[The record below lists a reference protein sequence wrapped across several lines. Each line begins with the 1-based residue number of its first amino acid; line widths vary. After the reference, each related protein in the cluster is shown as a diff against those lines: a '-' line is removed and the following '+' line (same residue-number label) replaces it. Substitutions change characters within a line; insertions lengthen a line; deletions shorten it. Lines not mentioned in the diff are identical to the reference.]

1 MKRKLSGSEASN
13 TGSNDEQGGADWQAP
28 SSSELDLEQGA
39 VSGAM
44 GGVILPPHL
53 ARSLGMSPGD
63 MIFRSMFY
71 GTSQASFI
79 SSLAAQLL
87 DEHEELISRAS
98 GEGTSSAVQSGGGDR
113 DSALMAS
120 NEMVIRALLDSIEA
134 PRPYGTEA
142 SQLQVVPAEGVDTTH
157 SQTPGPS
164 APGPSAPGP
173 SAPGAGQFAGTAYW
187 QSPVSSA
194 PGPSAPGAEQFAGTA
209 YWQLPGPSAPGPSA
223 PGPSAPGAEQFA
235 GTAYWQS
242 PGSSAPGPSAP
253 GPSAPGA
260 EQFAGTAY
268 WQSPGPSAPGPSAP
282 GPSAPGAGQFAGT
295 AYWQSPGPSAP
306 GPSAPGAEQFAGT
319 AYWQAPGLGAP
330 GPSAPV
336 AEQFAATAYWQAP
349 GPSAPGAGQFAGTAY
364 WQSPGSSAPGPSA
377 PGAEQFAGTA
387 YWQAPGPGAPGP
399 SAPVAEQFAATAY
412 WQAPGPSA
420 PEQRAVGSGGGFVLA
435 PDLAIELG
443 MHPGQVLRRS
453 MFYGTPNFGVI
464 LNMVGQLSAV
474 REGLLASQELERFVA
489 AQEGVITGTDLQST
503 ASLIAANDELINA
516 LISSIEVPATGPTTA
531 MEGFATELGKKLLS
545 KLEEEKNKEMVQLK
559 AKLYAKEQEERKKWK
574 EEERKEK
581 LRKEEEVKKK
591 ENVSSKSRKEAAR
604 RRLSELNVSL
614 DVALSREMELR
625 RAKNTVREIAKRVV
639 ENDEI
644 TKGLLGSRRE
654 GMGVVEDAHIME
666 VNGELRKV
674 VAVPAPEGLQEMEK
688 ELEKARERC
697 RGLNLAGEGAVAGGA
712 AIDMDDLTAKEESL
726 RLNIDRAISREERV
740 KYLEKELG
748 KLTAKERDLADSGTN
763 GEDLLGRVRTR
774 KNKVMADIE
783 RIKKTMRKAGI
794 STDLKTKLDELMVRK
809 AAVETRIDVG
819 IREMELDKLRKEVK
833 EEESGDRELDTRVLN
848 AMLRLEGTK
857 ARIRELEVELGLWL
871 GKMEAKRKEIKDRI
885 ESLAMG
891 GRWEEVRRAEADE
904 VGMMITLVLGES
916 EVAAA
921 RGGAGNISTSE
932 VAPSVMAARSEEDRL
947 MAARIRGLE
956 LELERFV
963 ALERSGGMEER
974 SGTETKEELESEL
987 GGVRVQEQML
997 GPELERRVTYVMN
1010 IDRWIRECRTMISGA
1025 TSSAEVEAEEGRLG
1039 GLIRGRVVARLRE
1052 LELRI
1057 ELSKA
1062 RLKARGLVEALE
1074 RLRRVEEQD

>member
-1 MKRKLSGSEASN
+1 
-13 TGSNDEQGGADWQAP
+13 
-28 SSSELDLEQGA
+28 
-39 VSGAM
+39 
-44 GGVILPPHL
+44 
-53 ARSLGMSPGD
+53 
-63 MIFRSMFY
+63 
-71 GTSQASFI
+71 
-79 SSLAAQLL
+79 
-87 DEHEELISRAS
+87 
-98 GEGTSSAVQSGGGDR
+98 
-113 DSALMAS
+113 
-120 NEMVIRALLDSIEA
+120 
-134 PRPYGTEA
+134 
-142 SQLQVVPAEGVDTTH
+142 
-157 SQTPGPS
+157 
-164 APGPSAPGP
+164 
-173 SAPGAGQFAGTAYW
+173 
-187 QSPVSSA
+187 
-194 PGPSAPGAEQFAGTA
+194 
-209 YWQLPGPSAPGPSA
+209 
-223 PGPSAPGAEQFA
+223 
-235 GTAYWQS
+235 
-242 PGSSAPGPSAP
+242 
-253 GPSAPGA
+253 
-260 EQFAGTAY
+260 
-268 WQSPGPSAPGPSAP
+268 
-282 GPSAPGAGQFAGT
+282 
-295 AYWQSPGPSAP
+295 
-306 GPSAPGAEQFAGT
+306 
-319 AYWQAPGLGAP
+319 
-330 GPSAPV
+330 
-336 AEQFAATAYWQAP
+336 
-349 GPSAPGAGQFAGTAY
+349 
-364 WQSPGSSAPGPSA
+364 
-377 PGAEQFAGTA
+377 
-387 YWQAPGPGAPGP
+387 
-399 SAPVAEQFAATAY
+399 
-412 WQAPGPSA
+412 
-420 PEQRAVGSGGGFVLA
+420 
-435 PDLAIELG
+435 
-443 MHPGQVLRRS
+443 
-453 MFYGTPNFGVI
+453 
-464 LNMVGQLSAV
+464 GQLSAV
-474 REGLLASQELERFVA
+474 REGLLASQELERSVA
-489 AQEGVITGTDLQST
+489 AQEGVITDTDLQST

-516 LISSIEVPATGPTTA
+516 LIGSIEVPAVGPTTA
-531 MEGFATELGKKLLS
+531 IEGFATKLGEKLLS
-545 KLEEEKNKEMVQLK
+545 KLEEEKNKEIVQSK
-559 AKLYAKEQEERKKWK
+559 AELYAKEQEERKKGK
-574 EEERKEK
+574 EEER
-581 LRKEEEVKKK
+581 LRKKEEEEVKKK
-591 ENVSSKSRKEAAR
+591 ENVSAKSRKGTAR
-604 RRLSELNVSL
+604 RRLLELNVSIDL
-614 DVALSREMELR
+614 ALSREMELR
-625 RAKNTVREIAKRVV
+625 RVKNTVREIAKRVV

-987 GGVRVQEQML
+987 GGVRVHWNRNQ
-997 GPELERRVTYVMN
+997 GRAR
-1010 IDRWIRECRTMISGA
+1010 IR
-1025 TSSAEVEAEEGRLG
+1025 
-1039 GLIRGRVVARLRE
+1039 IR
-1052 LELRI
+1052 
-1057 ELSKA
+1057 
-1062 RLKARGLVEALE
+1062 
-1074 RLRRVEEQD
+1074 